1 MSGDREILKN
11 HHCDYNITSGVA
23 CIVVFLSLY
32 HEKFELN
39 VGLYCRQRCFLMSLS
54 TASVSLFTLVYRL
67 CRLSV
72 GDCVSV
78 LSTVKRLGVSF
89 TFHRL
94 FILLRISKN
103 KEMINVCKKRLTVNQ
118 EIGQKYNSKVSHAIT
133 NH

>member
-39 VGLYCRQRCFLMSLS
+39 VGLQRCFLMSLS

-103 KEMINVCKKRLTVNQ
+103 K
-118 EIGQKYNSKVSHAIT
+118 
-133 NH
+133 

>member
-39 VGLYCRQRCFLMSLS
+39 VGLYCRQRCFLVSLS

-118 EIGQKYNSKVSHAIT
+118 EIGKNTTQKLVMQ
-133 NH
+133 

>member
-1 MSGDREILKN
+1 
-11 HHCDYNITSGVA
+11 
-23 CIVVFLSLY
+23 
-32 HEKFELN
+32 
-39 VGLYCRQRCFLMSLS
+39 MSLS

-118 EIGQKYNSKVSHAIT
+118 EIGKNTTQKLVMQYLIIIKKSKVSKNYKLDNNKTHCR
-133 NH
+133 NY

>member
-1 MSGDREILKN
+1 MSGDREILKK

-32 HEKFELN
+32 HETFELN
-39 VGLYCRQRCFLMSLS
+39 VGLQRCFLVSLS

-118 EIGQKYNSKVSHAIT
+118 EIGKNTTQKLVMQ
-133 NH
+133 